1 VQTGIFMQTEWVTR
15 PEGAIYAKDSLSA
28 QILGSLTSL
37 LPDAWRV
44 QEETTNGDAAGDRRT
59 DMVLTIEA
67 GNGFGR
73 LAVEIKQ
80 SMAPREVAQIVDRL
94 RLTRRL
100 DIRVE
105 YLVAAPWLSA
115 STRAQLTAGGINY
128 LDLTG
133 NVNIRLQ
140 QPALYI
146 RTDGAANDPS
156 PRPASVLTLKGPQAG
171 RLVRALV
178 DFVPPYT
185 ASMIAAAA
193 GISVSYA
200 SRQLTELDREALVER
215 DRRGGIVA
223 RDWTGLLRARARHY
237 SLLSTNR
244 ANAYIAA
251 TGARELYQQLSG
263 QVPGIRAVTGSFAA
277 SQIAPVAAPSQLTI
291 YVDNPELVADY
302 YKLLPA
308 DSGAD
313 VVLLVPYDNEVVYD
327 RATADPSNGLA
338 RLAISQL
345 ALDCLAGNGRLPA
358 EGEALLEWMA
368 SNLDSWQQASPTSTR
383 RS

>member
-1 VQTGIFMQTEWVTR
+1 MSDESET
-15 PEGAIYAKDSLSA
+15 AIYARDSVSA
-28 QILGSLTSL
+28 QVLESLTSL

-44 QEETTNGDAAGDRRT
+44 QEETTNGDAAGDTRT

-73 LAVEIKQ
+73 LAVEIKK

-185 ASMIAAAA
+185 ASMIAVAA

-223 RDWTGLLRARARHY
+223 RDWTGLLRAARGTTRY
-237 SLLSTNR
+237 CRLT
-244 ANAYIAA
+244 
-251 TGARELYQQLSG
+251 AR
-263 QVPGIRAVTGSFAA
+263 T
-277 SQIAPVAAPSQLTI
+277 
-291 YVDNPELVADY
+291 
-302 YKLLPA
+302 
-308 DSGAD
+308 
-313 VVLLVPYDNEVVYD
+313 
-327 RATADPSNGLA
+327 
-338 RLAISQL
+338 
-345 ALDCLAGNGRLPA
+345 
-358 EGEALLEWMA
+358 
-368 SNLDSWQQASPTSTR
+368 PTSLQPAHGTFTNNCQVRCPESERSPDRSR
-383 RS
+383 RAKSHLSPLPVS